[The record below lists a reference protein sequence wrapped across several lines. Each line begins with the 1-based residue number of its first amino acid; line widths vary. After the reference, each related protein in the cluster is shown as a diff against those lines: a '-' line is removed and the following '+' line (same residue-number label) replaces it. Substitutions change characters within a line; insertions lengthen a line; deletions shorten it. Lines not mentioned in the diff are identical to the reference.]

1 MSIFKKAT
9 LATVLGATALSAASP
24 AMAQGYYYGHR
35 SGGDSTGAAIAGGII
50 GLALGAI
57 VASSVNNHHDR
68 YAERGWTWRDGYYWD
83 RDGRRYYRDGRPCE
97 DERRA
102 RCVEGVET
110 GVDFL
115 FVEGSH
121 LAEGGVGVAGQVLQQ
136 HGRVLLLRLGCT
148 GPEAEHRHGEDEDH
162 DEPVHVLLIID
173 S

>member
-68 YAERGWTWRDGYYWD
+68 YADRGWTWRDGYYWD

-97 DERRA
+97 DNRGYRNGYYDRRGYDD
-102 RCVEGVET
+102 RGY
-110 GVDFL
+110 GYGDR
-115 FVEGSH
+115 GYYGRDNYYS
-121 LAEGGVGVAGQVLQQ
+121 GQTSRY
-136 HGRVLLLRLGCT
+136 GY
-148 GPEAEHRHGEDEDH
+148 
-162 DEPVHVLLIID
+162 
-173 S
+173 